1 MITFNRTNP
10 EKLMENIF
18 KRQVQSV
25 EEVSFSDDN
34 SITGRVSTKSQS
46 VHKYNVTFA
55 DGGEM
60 PVICKYKSRNI
71 IINGA
76 MLLNYNNDPRFYA
89 YALRSRKVLGFDH
102 SHFRE
107 IVFYQNIDDSLKKY
121 LVEIYG
127 SCRDDSKNL
136 YVIAMRELQN
146 SFPLSRDVIYRI
158 MDAITDFHAFY
169 YNDHSSVERLQLNE
183 YTTKDYILNKPL
195 LRIVFHGLDESNR
208 RLFSENNYSKL
219 TNFLENIDEFHSRLA
234 CHSTLTHNDFSPR
247 NIFWDEESVH
257 IYDWEL
263 ACYQNPEHDLVEF
276 IIMIMSD
283 LSDAE
288 ILEWMQCFKRL
299 LYEKIDVSISDE
311 EYHKIIQFNIM
322 EYCVNRMSVLRAA
335 NRRLK
340 LEFIDNMAVNANR
353 LMNLYIKS
361 KGD

>member
-1 MITFNRTNP
+1 MLALNRIKP

-25 EEVSFSDDN
+25 EEVSFSNDN

-46 VHKYNVTFA
+46 VHKYTVTFA
-55 DGGEM
+55 DGGKM
-60 PVICKYKSRNI
+60 TVICKYKSKNI

-89 YALRSRKVLGFDH
+89 YALRSRKVLGFDN

-107 IVFYQNIDDSLKKY
+107 IVFYQNIDDSLKKH

-127 SCRDDSKNL
+127 SCRDDRKNL
-136 YVIAMRELQN
+136 YITAMRELKN
-146 SFPLSRDVIYRI
+146 NIPLSRNVIYRI

-169 YNDHSSVERLQLNE
+169 YNDHSAVDRLKLNE
-183 YTTKDYILNKPL
+183 YTTKDYRLNKPL
-195 LRIVFHGLDESNR
+195 LRIIFHGSD
-208 RLFSENNYSKL
+208 ENNVRIFGEENYSRL
-219 TNFLENIDEFHSRLA
+219 THFLENIDDFHSKLP
-234 CHSTLTHNDFSPR
+234 CHNTLTHNDFSPR

-276 IIMIMSD
+276 IIMTMSD
-283 LSDAE
+283 LSDAD
-288 ILEWMQCFKRL
+288 ILEWMQCFMRL
-299 LYEKIDVSISDE
+299 LSEKADVTISDE
-311 EYHKIIQFNIM
+311 EYRRIIEFNIM

-340 LEFIDNMAVNANR
+340 LEFIDNMAANANR
-353 LMNLYIKS
+353 LMNLVI